1 MNSRQ
6 RVTTAA
12 TLVLI
17 SCLGG
22 AAAFV
27 DKLDRLR
34 DDAALQETLYVPSP
48 TVLKRM
54 SLGYTGLLA
63 DVYWTRVV
71 QYFGGHHHEGAMEYK
86 MLAPLLDITTTL
98 DPNLVVAYEFGAVFL
113 AQKPPEGAGD
123 PDSAVRLVER
133 GIHDNPNAW
142 RLYYQLGFIQ
152 YIERHDH
159 KAAADAFERGSRV
172 PGAHP
177 WMKIMAA
184 TMAERGDDPNTA
196 KMLWTNIYESSE
208 DQQIKANAL
217 KRLRAIKANEDIAY
231 LEKMIAQYQQRSG
244 HTPQSWSE
252 MIAAGLVRGV
262 PVDPLGAPY
271 RLLADGHVEV
281 QHPEDFPFLK
291 EGTPS
296 GAQPSR

>member
-1 MNSRQ
+1 MTSRQ

-12 TLVLI
+12 TLVLVG
-17 SCLGG
+17 CLGG
-22 AAAFV
+22 AASFV
-27 DKLDRLR
+27 HRLDRVR
-34 DDAALQETLYVPSP
+34 SDATLQETLYIPSP

-63 DVYWTRVV
+63 DIYWTRAV

-86 MLAPLLDITTTL
+86 LLAPLLDVTTTL

-123 PDSAVRLVER
+123 PDAAVRLVER
-133 GIHDNPNAW
+133 GIKGNPDAW
-142 RLYYQLGFIQ
+142 RLYYQLGFIH
-152 YIERHDH
+152 YIERHDY

-172 PGAHP
+172 AGAHP

-184 TMAERGDDPNTA
+184 TMAEHGGDPNTA
-196 KMLWTNIYESSE
+196 KLLWTKIYESSD
-208 DQQIKANAL
+208 DQMIKANAL

-231 LEKMIAQYQQRSG
+231 LDRLVGTYQQRTG
-244 HTPQSWSE
+244 HSPQTWNE
-252 MIAAGLVRGV
+252 MIAAGYLRGI

-271 RLLADGHVEV
+271 RLEGGGRVNV